1 MTTDPNE
8 TATDAVN
15 RTAQEILAA
24 VEAKDSAKV
33 NSYYAPDAVIATPGR
48 PAAKDGRA
56 VSKAIRDDIADPNF
70 KMSLS
75 NEKTEVAGS
84 GDLAYRHGP
93 ITRLMSPSGLG
104 RRLKP
109 FVFLELMITI
119 KAAVAESKGAPFKIE
134 ELELDEPRPDEV
146 LVRIV
151 ACGICQ
157 TDSHAWHQHLPVP
170 LPAILGHEGAGVVE
184 RIGSTVTS
192 VAAGDHV
199 VLSYQACGRCRQ
211 CFGGHYP
218 YCDRAAEANFG
229 GARLDGSNGVHR
241 RGGAGIAGDVH
252 GHFFGQ
258 SSFATYA
265 LTTERN
271 TVKVPDDVPL
281 EILAPL
287 GCGLQTGAGAVLN
300 TFGMSPRES
309 IAVFGTGAVGTRR
322 RHGGA
327 HHCGRR
333 DHRRRHQCSAACV
346 GLGARRDTHD
356 QSPRR
361 RRERGAAPHH
371 GPRRELRLRDERT

>member
-1 MTTDPNE
+1 MRGISTF
-8 TATDAVN
+8 
-15 RTAQEILAA
+15 RC
-24 VEAKDSAKV
+24 
-33 NSYYAPDAVIATPGR
+33 R
-48 PAAKDGRA
+48 C
-56 VSKAIRDDIADPNF
+56 
-70 KMSLS
+70 
-75 NEKTEVAGS
+75 
-84 GDLAYRHGP
+84 
-93 ITRLMSPSGLG
+93 
-104 RRLKP
+104 
-109 FVFLELMITI
+109 
-119 KAAVAESKGAPFKIE
+119 
-134 ELELDEPRPDEV
+134 PRY
-146 LVRIV
+146 
-151 ACGICQ
+151 
-157 TDSHAWHQHLPVP
+157 
-170 LPAILGHEGAGVVE
+170 LGHEGAGVVE

-309 IAVFGTGAVGTRR
+309 IAVFGTGAVGTSPPSWRR
-322 RHGGA
+322 ASLRPARSSPSTSMLSGLRWPRSSARHTRSIPA
-327 HHCGRR
+327 
-333 DHRRRHQCSAACV
+333 
-346 GLGARRDTHD
+346 T
-356 QSPRR
+356 P
-361 RRERGAAPHH
+361 
-371 GPRRELRLRDERT
+371 T

>member
-1 MTTDPNE
+1 
-8 TATDAVN
+8 
-15 RTAQEILAA
+15 
-24 VEAKDSAKV
+24 
-33 NSYYAPDAVIATPGR
+33 
-48 PAAKDGRA
+48 
-56 VSKAIRDDIADPNF
+56 
-70 KMSLS
+70 
-75 NEKTEVAGS
+75 
-84 GDLAYRHGP
+84 
-93 ITRLMSPSGLG
+93 
-104 RRLKP
+104 
-109 FVFLELMITI
+109 MITI

-157 TDSHAWHQHLPVP
+157 TDSMRGISTFRCRCPRYSATKARAWWSASGPPLRRSRPATTSCCLTRHAD
-170 LPAILGHEGAGVVE
+170 
-184 RIGSTVTS
+184 
-192 VAAGDHV
+192 AAGNASAV
-199 VLSYQACGRCRQ
+199 TIRIATARRRRILA
-211 CFGGHYP
+211 
-218 YCDRAAEANFG
+218 

-309 IAVFGTGAVGTRR
+309 IAVFGTGAVGLAAVMAARVIAA
-322 RHGGA
+322 GA
-327 HHCGRR
+327 IIAVDINAQRLALA
-333 DHRRRHQCSAACV
+333 SE
-346 GLGARRDTHD
+346 LGATHTINPRDAD
-356 QSPRR
+356 VSRSC
-361 RRERGAAPHH
+361 AAS
-371 GPRRELRLRDERT
+371 RAAA